1 MAVWYA
7 GNCVSDRSAA
17 SFFKIRA
24 DPLLSPLPH
33 LLVAANQNTNG
44 DVMDENNHGRC
55 DKYGNFYFQKKDEMS
70 SAQLWL

>member
-1 MAVWYA
+1 MAVRYA

-44 DVMDENNHGRC
+44 DVMDENNMAGATNMETFTFRR
-55 DKYGNFYFQKKDEMS
+55 KTK
-70 SAQLWL
+70 